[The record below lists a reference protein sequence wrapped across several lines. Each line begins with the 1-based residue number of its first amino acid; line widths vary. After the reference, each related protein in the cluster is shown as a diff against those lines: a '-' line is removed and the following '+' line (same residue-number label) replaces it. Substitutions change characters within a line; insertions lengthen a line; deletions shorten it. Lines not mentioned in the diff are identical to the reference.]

1 MVVSLVCYSRVMFAY
16 RGRLFAILMQP
27 WFPPVLAGIVFHLP
41 VLFCAFVYD
50 DVSLVAE
57 HPRLGSASFLG
68 EIWQRDY
75 GQEFVGENRGFYRP
89 VFMTLLM
96 ALRMLFGTG
105 PLFFH
110 LFSLAVFCL
119 AIYLVVRVAAACE
132 SRRTGILPLAAGVL
146 YAVHPARVETVSLV
160 MSLPDLL
167 VECGALGMILLLLK
181 AVRGTCAGVPVAGT
195 ARAQRRGYAAVAW
208 CGALA
213 MLAALCKE
221 SAFFV
226 VPALLGTAAW
236 FAMRAGVAERKR
248 VLSAAGLSLMAL
260 AVVFLL
266 RNAAHVQPP
275 VPVAGTIRALLT
287 GGRAEDSLLTLLLA
301 LRDVVIPGPVVFWR
315 NVTATHLP
323 GAAVVLVALGV
334 VIVGGWLVALRR
346 RNLALALLVAWCGAN
361 AANLVLLAGAGY
373 VYSQRYLAFAPVAIL
388 LCLAIGVAVNAAAD
402 RWPLGS
408 GSSPRYGRLLVLG
421 ASAYL
426 TALGAFSLAG
436 SSVCLTPKSFFLAMQ
451 RANPADVVPLGAVA
465 EMLNREWAQ
474 AEEVEQCIRAAT
486 ALDRT
491 HPQVPRLQNML
502 IQRYL
507 ADGRFADALRCA
519 DWSLGIYTND
529 ADKIVLRATAL
540 ANLGRPDVA
549 RQEVGRVLARD
560 PRHAA
565 ARQLMEQIVQRQE
578 KVMGQ

>member
-1 MVVSLVCYSRVMFAY
+1 M
-16 RGRLFAILMQP
+16 
-27 WFPPVLAGIVFHLP
+27 FHLP
-41 VLFCAFVYD
+41 ALFCAFVYD

-57 HPRLGSASFLG
+57 HPRLGSALFLG

-89 VFMTLLM
+89 GFMTLLM

-132 SRRTGILPLAAGVL
+132 TRRTGILPLAAGVL

-167 VECGALGMILLLLK
+167 VECGALGVILLLLEGM
-181 AVRGTCAGVPVAGT
+181 RGTCAGDSGADVART
-195 ARAQRRGYAAVAW
+195 TQRRGFASVAW
-208 CGALA
+208 CVALA
-213 MLAALCKE
+213 LLAALCKE

-226 VPALLGTAAW
+226 VPALFGTAAL
-236 FAMRAGVAERKR
+236 FALRAGVAERR
-248 VLSAAGLSLMAL
+248 CLLLAAGLSLMAL
-260 AVVFLL
+260 VVVFLL

-287 GGRAEDSLLTLLLA
+287 GGRAEDALLTLLLA

-323 GAAVVLVALGV
+323 GAAVALVALGV
-334 VIVGGWLVALRR
+334 VIAGGWLVALRR
-346 RNLALALLVAWCGAN
+346 RNLPLALLVAWCGAN

-388 LCLAIGVAVNAAAD
+388 LCLAIGVAANAAAI
-402 RWPLGS
+402 RWPHGWV
-408 GSSPRYGRLLVLG
+408 SSPRYGRLLVLG
-421 ASAYL
+421 AAAYL

-465 EMLNREWAQ
+465 ETLNRERAPV
-474 AEEVEQCIRAAT
+474 EEVEQCIRAAT
-486 ALDRT
+486 ALDRA

-519 DWSLGIYTND
+519 DWALGIYTND
-529 ADKIVLRATAL
+529 ADKMVLRATAL

-549 RQEVGRVLARD
+549 RQEVERVLARD
-560 PRHAA
+560 PRHVA
-565 ARQLMEQIVQRQE
+565 ARQLLEQIVQRQE
-578 KVMGQ
+578 KVTGQ